1 MVRFC
6 VFLKVE
12 LIEYVE
18 RLDVECER
26 KKEEKPVQQQDYE
39 RV

>member
-1 MVRFC
+1 MVRFW

-26 KKEEKPVQQQDYE
+26 KKDVRD
-39 RV
+39 